1 MARRWRLAHYLR
13 TATAQNRTP
22 AAGYHFHPHL
32 FSLVTMNL
40 TAHLRPAFLALT
52 ATVSFAAQA
61 QQPQPVQVTQPDAAS
76 LRVRVFNATTKPIWM
91 RVENLNTGFYILNQ
105 THNTPAY
112 GTLLKFNTLPSGR
125 YALTL
130 RVGPDRYRYTIQV
143 ENNAPGAATIA
154 VRETTTR
161 RVESG
166 LAAL

>member
-1 MARRWRLAHYLR
+1 MTLA
-13 TATAQNRTP
+13 
-22 AAGYHFHPHL
+22 
-32 FSLVTMNL
+32 
-40 TAHLRPAFLALT
+40 AHLRPAIFALFAVAST
-52 ATVSFAAQA
+52 AAQA

-76 LRVRVFNATTKPIWM
+76 LRVRVYNASTKPISL
-91 RVENLNTGFYILNQ
+91 RVENLNTGFYLLNQ
-105 THNTPAY
+105 THRLPAY

-130 RVGPDRYRYTIQV
+130 RVGPDHYRYTIQV
-143 ENNAPGAATIA
+143 ENKTPGAATIA

>member
-1 MARRWRLAHYLR
+1 
-13 TATAQNRTP
+13 
-22 AAGYHFHPHL
+22 
-32 FSLVTMNL
+32 MNL
-40 TAHLRPAFLALT
+40 SVHLRPAIFAL
-52 ATVSFAAQA
+52 ATVASTAAQA

-76 LRVRVFNATTKPIWM
+76 LRVRIYNSSTRPISM
-91 RVENLNTGFYILNQ
+91 QVENLATGFYLLNR
-105 THNTPAY
+105 THRLPAY

-143 ENNAPGAATIA
+143 ENKTPGAATIA
-154 VRETTTR
+154 VRETTTH

>member
-1 MARRWRLAHYLR
+1 
-13 TATAQNRTP
+13 
-22 AAGYHFHPHL
+22 
-32 FSLVTMNL
+32 MNL
-40 TAHLRPAFLALT
+40 AAHLRPAFLALT
-52 ATVSFAAQA
+52 AVVSFAAQA

-76 LRVRVFNATTKPIWM
+76 LRVLIYNTSTRPISM
-91 RVENLNTGFYILNQ
+91 RVENLNTGFYLLDQ
-105 THNTPAY
+105 THRLPAY

-143 ENNAPGAATIA
+143 ENKAPGAATIA
-154 VRETTTR
+154 VRETTTH

>member
-1 MARRWRLAHYLR
+1 MTLA
-13 TATAQNRTP
+13 T
-22 AAGYHFHPHL
+22 
-32 FSLVTMNL
+32 
-40 TAHLRPAFLALT
+40 HLRPALLALT
-52 ATVSFAAQA
+52 AVVSFAAQA

-76 LRVRVFNATTKPIWM
+76 LRVRIYNASPRPITM
-91 RVENLNTGFYILNQ
+91 RVENLSTATLILDE
-105 THNTPAY
+105 THRLPAY

-143 ENNAPGAATIA
+143 DNQAPGRATIA